1 MKIIDVRLRPPYKSF
16 KSSFLYHDYFKPSQ
30 IQFRKNNG
38 LSASEAVKQQ
48 SMPLLFQEMEEVNIV
63 KAVVCPRVTD
73 GGSNEELAMLVDEYP
88 DKFIGMAHIEP
99 YDTACALENIT
110 KFAVTGSCTGI
121 YLEPGF
127 RMEKELMHA
136 HDNRLFPLYELCTDK
151 NIPII
156 LQYGGGKNSTKYY
169 TPTDIDD
176 IVENFPKL
184 RIMISHG
191 GWPQCMSFIHQAYSH
206 EFVYLAPDCYF
217 AGYPGSA
224 DYICAAN
231 GILQDKIVFGSA
243 FPFYSL
249 GDAVKFY
256 HANLNDS
263 VAEKVFYLNAK
274 QFFDFND

>member
-16 KSSFLYHDYFKPSQ
+16 TNSFLYHDYFKTSQ
-30 IQFRKNNG
+30 IQFRKNMG
-38 LSASEAVKQQ
+38 LSDSEAVKRE
-48 SMPLLFQEMEEVNIV
+48 SMPRLFQEMEETNIA

-73 GGSNEELAMLVDEYP
+73 GGSNAELAALVGEYP
-88 DKFIGMAHIEP
+88 DKFIGMVHIEP
-99 YDTACALENIT
+99 YDIKSALENIT
-110 KFAVTGSCTGI
+110 KFVINGSCTGI

-136 HDNRLFPLYELCTDK
+136 SDKRIFPIYELCTEK

-176 IVENFPKL
+176 IAENFSKL

-217 AGYPGSA
+217 VGYPGSA
-224 DYICAAN
+224 EYICAAN

-249 GDAVKFY
+249 DDAVKLY
-256 HANLNDS
+256 HANLKEA
-263 VAEKVFYLNAK
+263 VAEKVFYDNAK
-274 QFFDFND
+274 QFFNLND

>member
-16 KSSFLYHDYFKPSQ
+16 KNSFLYRDYFKPAQ

-38 LSASEAVKQQ
+38 LSDSEAVKQQ
-48 SMPLLFQEMEEVNIV
+48 SMPLLFQEMEEANIA
-63 KAVVCPRVTD
+63 KAVVCSRVTD

-99 YDTACALENIT
+99 YDTASALENIM
-110 KFAVTGSCTGI
+110 KFVVNGSCAGI

-136 HDNRLFPLYELCTDK
+136 NDKRLFPVYELCIEK
-151 NIPII
+151 NIPLI

-176 IVENFPKL
+176 IVENFPTL
-184 RIMISHG
+184 HIMISHG

-224 DYICAAN
+224 DFICAAN
-231 GILQDKIVFGSA
+231 GILQDKIIFGSA

-249 GDAVKFY
+249 DDAVKLY
-256 HANLNDS
+256 LANLNDS
-263 VAEKVFYLNAK
+263 VAEKVFYINAK
-274 QFFDFND
+274 QFFNIND